1 MSPARVLVACL
12 LRCVAIVV
20 VIAAY
25 VAVVNRSEST
35 DALGAG
41 LLAFLILVAMAL
53 IWALVDGVRRGLVE
67 ALATWVLTSAV
78 TAVGIPVALA
88 LTDSSRDVTTEVS
101 DGFVFF
107 VVVLL
112 VPAVLGLAVGGLVHR
127 VRRPAAAPVG

>member
-1 MSPARVLVACL
+1 MSLRRVLVACL

-41 LLAFLILVAMAL
+41 LLAFLILVAMAF

-67 ALATWVLTSAV
+67 AFATWVLASAI

-88 LTDSSRDVTTEVS
+88 VTDDRDLATEVS

-107 VVVLL
+107 VVVLF
-112 VPAVLGLAVGGLVHR
+112 VPAVLGLVLGAVVHR
-127 VRRPAAAPVG
+127 VRRPAAVPVS

>member
-1 MSPARVLVACL
+1 MSLPRVLVACL

-41 LLAFLILVAMAL
+41 LLAFLILVAMAFV
-53 IWALVDGVRRGLVE
+53 WALVDGVRRGLVE

-88 LTDSSRDVTTEVS
+88 VTDDRDLATEVS

-107 VVVLL
+107 VVVLF
-112 VPAVLGLAVGGLVHR
+112 VPAAIGLVLGAVVHR
-127 VRRPAAAPVG
+127 VRRPAAVPVS

>member
-1 MSPARVLVACL
+1 MSLPRVLVACL

-41 LLAFLILVAMAL
+41 LLAFLILVAMAFV
-53 IWALVDGVRRGLVE
+53 WALVDGVRRGLVE

-88 LTDSSRDVTTEVS
+88 VTDDRDLATEVS

-127 VRRPAAAPVG
+127 VRRPAAVAVG